1 MDVITRMEYEVIVG
15 VSSKNCEQTIAK
27 VTKACDKAFS
37 ELKVTGLIL
46 CVDGYS
52 VDETKKVFLDTKTTC
67 EKKAITE
74 KGKKGKGSSVKTLLE
89 KAKSLGPKAVVLVD
103 GDFASIT
110 PEVIV
115 KLAKPILKEKHDVII
130 PHYQRD
136 KNDAVLSTHVVYPLL
151 KSLFQSKIRNPLAGE
166 YGLSRQA
173 CNQLLSSSFFPY
185 DHGIDAFITI
195 TSLCE
200 ELSVAETKL
209 GVKEHGSSVHYVRP
223 EEQLMPRFNQ
233 VMKTIIQLMRYYKTH
248 VIREVDPTVKKLG
261 KSVKKK
267 PKKVSVDIEAWS
279 ELSRNELENANDY
292 ALRVYEQLNKQ
303 NVMGL
308 KVAWLNWMSIYFE
321 KTKNMTN
328 DKAEKEVEAM
338 TKAFAKYRDVLRI

>member
-1 MDVITRMEYEVIVG
+1 MEYDIIVG
-15 VSSKNCEQTIAK
+15 ISAKNCEKTIAK
-27 VTKACDKAFS
+27 VTKSCDKAFAT
-37 ELKVTGLIL
+37 LKVNGLIL

-52 VDETKKVFLDTKTTC
+52 TDATKDTFLGTKTTC
-67 EKKAITE
+67 EKKSISE
-74 KGKKGKGSSVKTLLE
+74 KGKKGKGSAVKTLLE
-89 KAKSLGPKAVVLVD
+89 KSRMLSPKGVVLVD

-115 KLAKPILKEKHDVII
+115 KLATPILKEKHDVII

-151 KSLFQSKIRNPLAGE
+151 KSLFQSKVRNPLAGE
-166 YGLSRQA
+166 YGLSMRA

-195 TSLCE
+195 TALCE
-200 ELSVAETKL
+200 ELSVAETRL
-209 GVKEHGSSVHYVRP
+209 GVKEHGSSVNYVRP

-261 KSVKKK
+261 RSVKKK
-267 PKKVSVDIEAWS
+267 PKRVSVDVDAWS

-328 DKAEKEVEAM
+328 DKAEKEIEEM
-338 TKAFAKYRDVLRI
+338 TKAFEKYRDVLRI